1 MLAEERKT
9 IIKKSELSEYLA
21 YCRSTVWPS
30 IRTAGGQ
37 ILCVV
42 GGVIGKP
49 KTHLVQ
55 ITSFNNFDDL
65 KTSQGAWAVDRSEFI
80 EHEAV
85 SLLQSISTRPKEII
99 PPEDR
104 RPFYGLRKFYI
115 SSSNVKEFVECS
127 EDGIWPRMEKM
138 GASIIGMWTTL
149 SSTTPT
155 EITLLTGYN
164 SPTHWEQTRF
174 DSIKSNELQDQ
185 IWDREEALRNRR
197 NDITLNTY
205 VDFMESV
212 EF

>member
-80 EHEAV
+80 EHEEV

-104 RPFYGLRKFYI
+104 RLFYGLRKFYI

-174 DSIKSNELQDQ
+174 DSIKSNESQDQ

>member
-9 IIKKSELSEYLA
+9 IIKKSGLSEYLA
-21 YCRSTVWPS
+21 YCRSNVWPS

-174 DSIKSNELQDQ
+174 DSIKSNESQDQ

>member
-9 IIKKSELSEYLA
+9 IIKKSGLSEYLA
-21 YCRSTVWPS
+21 YCRSNVWPS

-80 EHEAV
+80 EHEEV

-174 DSIKSNELQDQ
+174 DSIQSNKSQDQ

>member
-9 IIKKSELSEYLA
+9 IIKKSGLSEYLA
-21 YCRSTVWPS
+21 YCRSNVWPS

-80 EHEAV
+80 EHEEV

-174 DSIKSNELQDQ
+174 DSIKSKESQDQ